1 MNRILTSVAAATAAI
16 GVASA
21 VPAPASANPV
31 IVAPAVAALIL
42 GGAVVGGVAL
52 GAAVANNHPQGRVMV
67 SDAQP
72 EQTPGPVA
80 SSAALDQPQ
89 PPCTPSRAR
98 IHGVW
103 RNIQIC
109 D

>member
-1 MNRILTSVAAATAAI
+1 
-16 GVASA
+16 
-21 VPAPASANPV
+21 V

-52 GAAVANNHPQGRVMV
+52 GAVVANNHPQGRVMV

-72 EQTPGPVA
+72 EQMPGPVVA
-80 SSAALDQPQ
+80 SAAPVDQPQ
-89 PPCTPSRAR
+89 QPCRPSRAR

-103 RNIQIC
+103 HNIQIC